1 MRTPTMHPREAVQ
14 DSGVLPVILGPRS
27 GRKLART
34 KYKVDGMDRVDRVD
48 RVEKVD
54 LRSDTVT
61 RPSPEMREA
70 MARAAV
76 GDDVFGE
83 DPTINELERRAAGMF
98 GKEAAL
104 FVPSGTMANLLA
116 ALSQTRPGDTIILSE
131 DSHPYNFESGNI
143 AAVAGVLTRTIR
155 CRYGILS
162 AEQIAANIVK
172 TEDHHFS
179 PTTMI
184 SIENTSN
191 RGGGAIYPIET
202 VAAIGV
208 LARERGLRLHCDG
221 ARIFNAVVETGVTPA
236 EYASHVDTIS
246 FCLSKGL
253 GCPVGSLL
261 LGDRAT
267 IWTAHR
273 YRKMLGGGMRQ
284 AGILAA
290 AGIYA
295 LDHNIER
302 LREDHRRARVFRQEL
317 EGTPGLSFPMPS
329 PTNMVYLQVADA
341 REITRHLDEQGVLV
355 HPAAADM
362 IRVVFHLDVSDAG
375 VDLAVN
381 TFRKALST
389 VGD

>member
-1 MRTPTMHPREAVQ
+1 MSRCADP
-14 DSGVLPVILGPRS
+14 D
-27 GRKLART
+27 
-34 KYKVDGMDRVDRVD
+34 
-48 RVEKVD
+48 EKVD

-61 RPSPEMREA
+61 RPSPQMREA
-70 MARAAV
+70 MARAVV

-83 DPTINELERRAAGMF
+83 DPTVNELERRAAEMF

-116 ALSQTRPGDTIILSE
+116 VLSQTKPGDTVILSE
-131 DSHPYNFESGNI
+131 DAHPYNFESGNL
-143 AAVAGVLTRTIR
+143 ALVAGVLTRTIR
-155 CRYGILS
+155 CQYGILS
-162 AEQIAANIVK
+162 AEQVAASIIQ
-172 TEDHHFS
+172 TEDHHYS
-179 PTTMI
+179 PTTMV

-202 VAAIGV
+202 AAEIGS
-208 LARERGLRLHCDG
+208 LARQRGLRLHCDG
-221 ARIFNAVVETGVTPA
+221 ARIFNAVVETGVSPA

-261 LGDRAT
+261 AGERAT

-290 AGIYA
+290 AGLYA

-302 LREDHRRARVFRQEL
+302 LREDHRRARMFRQTL
-317 EGTPGLSFPMPS
+317 EGAPGLSFVMPS

-341 REITRHLDEQGVLV
+341 RETARRLAEHGVLV
-355 HPAAADM
+355 HAPAPGV
-362 IRVVFHLDVSDAG
+362 IRTVFHLDVSDTG
-375 VDLAVN
+375 VDRAVEA
-381 TFRKALST
+381 FREVLSA
-389 VGD
+389 VGG